1 MFFIFSF
8 DLLLYAVLL
17 AVYFFMFILFP
28 TFTLILTGLI
38 IWGLVVALR
47 GRGGIDEDRS

>member
-1 MFFIFSF
+1 MFFIFSY
-8 DLLLYAVLL
+8 DLLMFAVLL

-38 IWGLVVALR
+38 IWGLVVAFKK
-47 GRGGIDEDRS
+47 GGAAGE

>member
-17 AVYFFMFILFP
+17 AIFLLMLVAFP
-28 TFTLILTGLI
+28 TFTLILTGLC
-38 IWGLVVALR
+38 IWVLVAAIKGSR
-47 GRGGIDEDRS
+47 EEDE